1 MSQGRLLRLGSLY
14 VPLVALAI
22 HAIAPDSQDLAS
34 NRVLR
39 PFALRST
46 EARHA
51 LAVACKKPFSS
62 NMAGTNRAQPD
73 IHES

>member
-1 MSQGRLLRLGSLY
+1 MSLGRLLRLGSLY
-14 VPLVALAI
+14 VLLVALAI
-22 HAIAPDSQDLAS
+22 HATTPDSQDLAS

-39 PFALRST
+39 VFSLTST

-62 NMAGTNRAQPD
+62 NTAGTNRAQPE